1 LGVSDK
7 DAGALPADQAIGD
20 EEAAAPLE
28 EEGAASPPDAD
39 GGNDGNQR
47 RTKEPSF
54 FISVLYELIELV
66 EQAHVRK

>member
-1 LGVSDK
+1 MGVSDK

-39 GGNDGNQR
+39 GGDDGNQR

-54 FISVLYELIELV
+54 FISVLYELTELV